1 MKNKILQKGKILASV
16 MVLFSVLFVSSL
28 LPSCSKE
35 EPIVPG
41 VNNAA
46 IESNAKYSCTPAI
59 PQQALIYISHEGCY
73 GTCPVYSVMVWRNS
87 NYVSYI
93 GYRNVA
99 ALGSRE
105 FYVSPRVIQMLK
117 DMMLENG
124 IFKMYNCYPVVPD
137 APRTVTAL
145 QIDPELTKIIVDYG
159 IEVPQELNMM
169 RNKIESTLGIDRLVN
184 GIFPVATNIDPVKN

>member
-16 MVLFSVLFVSSL
+16 MVLFSMLFVSSL
-28 LPSCSKE
+28 FPSCSKE
-35 EPIVPG
+35 DSIVPG
-41 VNNAA
+41 VNNTS
-46 IESNAKYSCTPAI
+46 IESSAKYSCTPAI
-59 PQQALIYISHEGCY
+59 PKQALIYISHEGCY
-73 GTCPVYSVMVWRNS
+73 GTCPIYSVMVWRNS

-99 ALGSRE
+99 VLGSRE
-105 FYVSPRVIQMLK
+105 FSVSPRVIQMLK

-124 IFKMYNCYPVVPD
+124 LFNMYNCYPVLSD

-159 IEVPQELNMM
+159 IEVPQELNMI
-169 RNKIESTLGIDRLVN
+169 RNKVEATLGIDKFVN
-184 GIFPVATNIDPVKN
+184 GKYPVVSNIDPVKY